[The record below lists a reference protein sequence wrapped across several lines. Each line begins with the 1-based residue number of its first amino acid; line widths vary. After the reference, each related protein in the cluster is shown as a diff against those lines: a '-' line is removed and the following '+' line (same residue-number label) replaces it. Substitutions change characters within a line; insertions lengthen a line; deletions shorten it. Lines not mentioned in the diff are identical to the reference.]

1 MKDFFQLILR
11 DARTAIYL
19 ALAHPIG
26 FFIVLALLIALTI
39 WMLPKLVRS
48 LRAMIERIQRWF
60 GAAAGRPDA

>member
-1 MKDFFQLILR
+1 MRSGGRRKTI
-11 DARTAIYL
+11 A
-19 ALAHPIG
+19 